1 MMDRDGD
8 DADIDDGDD
17 IVVVDDDDIVVNDD
31 GNDDS
36 VKYYTC
42 IYAYIHTFL
51 RSTYTYLH
59 AFDYL
64 LIGMMRHILDSLGAL
79 KVY

>member
-42 IYAYIHTFL
+42 IYAYIHSCVVHTH
-51 RSTYTYLH
+51 TYMHLTTY
-59 AFDYL
+59 
-64 LIGMMRHILDSLGAL
+64 
-79 KVY
+79 